1 MRVNGRSQKGKR
13 VFRWIKRNNAKR
25 YSLLPAISLDGLLAM
40 TLREGSINRERFE
53 TFLEFQLVGFSCLL
67 TLGL

>member
-13 VFRWIKRNNAKR
+13 VFRWIKQNNAKR